1 MSEIIEKPVE
11 SHEKPVLGED
21 LHRDHKAGGYEND
34 NDQRLE
40 APKAK
45 PKRIISEAAKQKGIE
60 NLAKGRELLKLK
72 KQQEK
77 EERELFAKELK
88 KRELMKRSKELK
100 YKVSPE
106 ESEEDESSEEEEIIV
121 RRVKSTPSKARVVKE
136 VPPVAVIKEIRKP
149 NIIFY

>member
-1 MSEIIEKPVE
+1 MIEETKKPVE
-11 SHEKPVLGED
+11 TIESI
-21 LHRDHKAGGYEND
+21 D

-40 APKAK
+40 APKVK
-45 PKRIISEAAKQKGIE
+45 PKRVISEAAKAKGIE
-60 NLAKGRELLKLK
+60 NLAKGRQLLKLK

-88 KRELMKRSKELK
+88 KREFMKRSKELK
-100 YKVSPE
+100 FKVSP

-121 RRVKSTPSKARVVKE
+121 RRVKSTPSKVARVVKE